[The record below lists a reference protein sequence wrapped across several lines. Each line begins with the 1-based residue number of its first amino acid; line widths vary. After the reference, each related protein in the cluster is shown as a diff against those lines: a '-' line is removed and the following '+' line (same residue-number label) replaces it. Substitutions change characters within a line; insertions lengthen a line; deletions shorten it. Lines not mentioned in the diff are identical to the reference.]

1 MRIVVFGA
9 GGRAGRRVAE
19 EAAARGHQVTAVVR
33 DPAKHPGTTAGDV
46 TDADSVAAVS
56 AGHDVAVNAAA
67 RLDVPAVEFY
77 GSATAALLDGLK
89 RAGVGRLVLVGIGSM
104 LETEAGVPL
113 YEAPDVSAEAR
124 AFTLGHV
131 AELAALRESGTA
143 IDWLVVAPPP
153 TMLDDDAPRTGEYR
167 TGGSTAMAG
176 DGREFAYADLAVAL
190 VDQVENPAAHRAM
203 ISVGY

>member
-1 MRIVVFGA
+1 MRRMDEALLNELVDAAVKAGA
-9 GGRAGRRVAE
+9 DAAE
-19 EAAARGHQVTAVVR
+19 
-33 DPAKHPGTTAGDV
+33 
-46 TDADSVAAVS
+46 AVS
-56 AGHDVAVNAAA
+56 AQRRSLSITV
-67 RLDVPAVEFY
+67 RLGELEEVEREE
-77 GSATAALLDGLK
+77 SRDLGL
-89 RAGVGRLVLVGIGSM
+89 RVFVGRRQASVSGS
-104 LETEAGVPL
+104 
-113 YEAPDVSAEAR
+113 DVSAEAR